1 MNWKKRNKSLS
12 TVSNLQTCWSWERE
26 ISSQTKFGRA
36 ALCSFNAARPAK
48 SRLYHQSNNY
58 SCFDSKC
65 CCNRQWLRS
74 QSPLLQ
80 QHMGYSLT
88 MFYMLRGKM
97 FAVYQKKR
105 KQSLALHTI
114 RYSLTR
120 RLSLL
125 RILII
130 VPDPDPSYDLYR
142 KLSST
147 SFKTL

>member
-65 CCNRQWLRS
+65 CCNGQWLRR